1 MKKVLIERANVS
13 SPVVQ
18 TQFMGATILNFDS
31 RLGWGS
37 DSSEVT
43 IQLVE
48 DKSASTK
55 RKYNNFGGSFT
66 TNAPDSFS
74 PGALGSPQVF
84 RYGSF
89 SYGGLLENWEKN
101 SSMSGHTYSARLRS
115 PTKILQNAKI
125 ITTGLDDAFTASPNL
140 INIHQEAGFES
151 WCNDVG
157 ITWTD
162 IKSVIQG
169 WTFNYRGSNYQLN
182 VSGIP
187 GCNIRFDGDVLSVM
201 DAINRA
207 ASAQALR
214 IFVDLTVSAGTNII
228 GVHSH
233 SGSSSRA
240 ATVSPT
246 AQAINIPDSLTSSG
260 STIGLSADQRLQK
273 SSIYRAV
280 GNGPLGLAGASP
292 ASATIGNII
301 TSISTGIESTDVST
315 QSVVNGEFEHRIFRL
330 EEEGGGSGDGDNS
343 STEIRQYWGEDPE
356 TGDALVSEPKTSAGG
371 LPMGEAF
378 SVNTSG
384 QSFSHLELGE
394 YEISELELRAAEESF
409 ESWNHFMIAFKPDV
423 LKKITGADEAPQQPW
438 LSEEIINFLQTG
450 GTDDGDDDGSSSGAS
465 SDFANYQKKYIEQL
479 NKEKE
484 KAPALQQVHQFVTS
498 FGSYYGQQYFVSL
511 PQLDCC
517 ESQIDIEV
525 NQSYE
530 QTDGGWPEDDLEAD
544 ILGLH
549 MTNDPGLELFKT
561 DNGKVGPI
569 LKYDGENCVD
579 DDEKIDV
586 GRLSGT
592 WYNQGGQNGKYW
604 LQASFDKIIG
614 HPEAKGDDPKCSTE
628 KNPGGILSSAGI
640 KRVPDTGGDSNEVDG
655 LGMALF
661 KFIIEEEASGE
672 LSGTEGERLRELLE
686 ENLIASNW
694 RGLGLAPEPCKPIA
708 AAVPLKSNR
717 LSYGPWYSPIWNTKG
732 EAKYRRETS
741 LTPWT
746 FGSYADM
753 EEAGEAVVATDCSN
767 QTEQESGSMKFAGL
781 PSSIFGVG
789 GGLGSSLQGYGA
801 NCTSI
806 AINFG
811 IGGLTTSLQF
821 RTFIRNFGELASEKL
836 KWMQTISEAENKF
849 QRAFNQKTAEKEN
862 KELVK
867 QFRSGAGATE
877 GTPGGKNSY
886 SSGAKANSLNKF
898 KNSKASNVIMSI
910 NDNDRPTVHILPA
923 HEAMQVLGPAAEEGD
938 KWEQVHIAGLESIF
952 RPVSFTGIPSESC
965 PGGSSGPKLG
975 SKNKMYLNHPL
986 CPWAETSQSSTVVP
1000 PGEIDTGTYGVFGG
1014 EGRQTYGVSVFS
1026 EGRQMPEKGLSH
1038 GGVAM
1043 GGTYRGFA
1051 LRGPIVISG
1060 HGFDLHNGQPYPGG
1074 QFNDSADKFD
1084 PVLGA
1089 DIDREIVAPLDLR
1102 YDRIYGVWT
1111 TSKFDP
1117 LSCTHSDARRPRIP
1131 ARELKFELLEDWPME
1146 SEGEETERPKTSCKA
1161 KIISS
1166 YGENYSLGIDENPFF
1181 WRYGHVCRR
1190 VGDEDIEIKVT
1201 TLNPKKFKNAEKG
1214 DIGHCW
1220 WNGAN
1225 IAGSTIEEFCEY
1237 YQPNSPDCPNFKKD
1251 KVYHWNPDT
1260 GQWEYIDGE
1269 WTPLEEMM
1277 FDIKCRSS
1285 DDDDEGDT
1293 GSCAE
1298 KAEND
1303 SFRIVDMYISQ
1314 EGCGIK
1320 EEEEDYYPCDLLSTY
1335 DSSVTEDRYTRTYF
1349 GFEPGKR
1356 QFLVHRPRDT
1366 RDGNYFPGSGGTAPG
1381 AGEGEG
1387 EGEGEGGTGDE
1398 GEVMWE
1404 TSICEGTHP
1413 DLYNEDNPAY
1423 PCYLIETYDGANEVR
1438 DGSQYKNTENFKF
1451 HQDRN
1456 QALIHTKVA
1465 NPGPNSSR
1473 EDLLET
1479 QVRWGTLQNLSQTY
1493 TKDKEHEVHKYFPP
1507 VLEMTYKMGGYD
1519 SENLPGLDYSGYN
1532 GNPYDGWGGLDFGF
1546 DPMKAQ
1552 VLAHKAYKDGED
1564 QDDNF
1569 AGINKYKYEDSAPE
1583 DHPAIIW
1590 GDPLEIACPI
1600 HEDDQSD
1607 FPCYIHDLF
1616 KGAKNADGDKVV
1628 AGTLEDFGFEENR
1641 PQSIMHIPKN
1651 DDNDVASLRWGDI
1664 CNITEDTQERLPCYL
1679 GQTYR
1684 LEDDETEGG
1693 DWDTGGFGFD
1703 AEKNQI
1709 LTHTGSEDDDAKI
1722 LWKDFCNIPE
1732 DVAEDFPCTLEDTY
1746 GGAFPDADGKDLGY
1760 DKDIKQV
1767 LGHEEGE
1774 PLEWMEDTSSCL
1786 IPEGERSTWPC
1797 SLEEMYKGSD
1807 GEYDNAKSDF
1817 GFDPGIEQVLG
1828 HTKKEGGNEGGPG
1841 WLPMEDLE
1849 NCRLDSQEQDKWL
1862 CSLEYSYKNAANVTA
1877 PRSDEDFGWD
1887 DEDIQLL
1894 VGTHDTGT
1902 KWLTKFNVKNIREWP
1917 NNLESMYNEV
1927 PNNNQVKWGKNGTMA
1942 GTAADNSVQGG
1953 LASGNLLDKSK
1964 TQVVGH
1970 EQNKGMGWL
1979 DFPECPIKDG
1989 VIDNMPCYIWHTFG
2003 GVDGIWKGGAEP
2015 ADASDYGFYD
2025 ENNKTPNQIL
2035 AHGPD
2040 VEGFALNR
2048 PGNTRD
2054 LGWAQTLT
2062 HQINPSKTTEEFG
2075 NIPTYISNTLFGDN
2089 GLDPTK
2095 YSNYN
2100 GEWGGVSH
2108 NNDHGYDIKKNM
2120 VLVSKGNDN
2129 AALIR
2134 FEWEEFKNDCDIT
2147 DGNQVTHPCNLW
2159 QTYKGAAQ
2167 ASIDDLQGADLNSH
2181 NYNANDQQV
2190 LSHSGGSNDKIKWID
2205 FDGAGC
2211 DIKANSDPPVSVYP
2225 CTIEDLH
2232 PQEGEANGKGTFS
2245 ATTRQ
2250 FLGHNPTGSD
2260 PNWPDVAGVP
2270 EPSVHWMELYGV
2282 KKDERATFPP
2292 TLEHTYTTEQS
2303 PLGGGTFNFIKDK
2316 VQVLGHDKEG
2326 KVKWITVKDCDDSDS
2341 GNGD

>member
-1 MKKVLIERANVS
+1 MALKKILIDRANVS

-31 RLGWGS
+31 RLGWGA

-48 DKSASTK
+48 DKSSSTK
-55 RKYNNFGGSFT
+55 RRYNNFGGSFT
-66 TNAPDSFS
+66 TNSPDSFS

-169 WTFNYRGSNYQLN
+169 WTFNYRGYNYQLN
-182 VSGIP
+182 VSEIP
-187 GCNIRFDGDVLSVM
+187 ECNIRFDGDVLSVM

-214 IFVDLTVSAGTNII
+214 IFVDLTVSGGTSMI

-233 SGSSSRA
+233 SGSSFRA
-240 ATVSPT
+240 SAVSPT

-260 STIGLSADQRLQK
+260 STIGLSADQRLEK

-330 EEEGGGSGDGDNS
+330 EEDGSDGDGDSS

-356 TGDALVSEPKTSAGG
+356 TGEALVSEPKTSAGG

-378 SVNTSG
+378 SVKTSG

-423 LKKITGADEAPQQPW
+423 LKKITGNDETPQQPW
-438 LSEEIINFLQTG
+438 LSEEIVNFLKTG
-450 GTDDGDDDGSSSGAS
+450 ETDDDDDDDDDATGAS
-465 SDFANYQKKYIEQL
+465 SDFSNYQKKYIEQL

-517 ESQIDIEV
+517 DSAIDIEV

-549 MTNDPGLELFKT
+549 MTSDPGLELFKT

-569 LKYDGENCVD
+569 LKYDGGNCVE

-592 WYNQGGQNGKYW
+592 WYNKGGQNGKYW

-614 HPEAKGDDPKCSTE
+614 HPEATGDDPKCSTQ
-628 KNPGGILSSAGI
+628 KNPGGVLSSAGV
-640 KRVPDTGGDSNEVDG
+640 KRVPDVGGNSNEVDG

-661 KFIIEEEASGE
+661 KFIIEEEASE
-672 LSGTEGERLRELLE
+672 VLTDEEGESLRELLE

-694 RGLGLAPEPCKPIA
+694 RGLGLAPEPCKPVA

-781 PSSIFGVG
+781 PSSIFGTG

-821 RTFIRNFGELASEKL
+821 RTFVRNFGELASEKL

-886 SSGAKANSLNKF
+886 SSGAKTNPLNRF
-898 KNSKASNVIMSI
+898 KNSKASNVMVSV
-910 NDNDRPTVHILPA
+910 NDNAKPSIHIMPA
-923 HEAMQVLGPAAEEGD
+923 HEVIEALGPATEDND
-938 KWEQVHIAGLESIF
+938 KWEKLHIAGLESLF
-952 RPVSFTGIPSESC
+952 RPVVFSATELDDEEC
-965 PGGSSGPKLG
+965 DVRLGGSN
-975 SKNKMYLNHPL
+975 NKMYKEHPL
-986 CPWAETSQSSTVVP
+986 SPWLESGEQAGVALGSSPMTDR
-1000 PGEIDTGTYGVFGG
+1000 ESYGVNILTTGD
-1014 EGRQTYGVSVFS
+1014 
-1026 EGRQMPEKGLSH
+1026 QMSDKGLKSDDLH
-1038 GGVAM
+1038 DDV
-1043 GGTYRGFA
+1043 RGFA

-1060 HGFDLHNGQPYPGG
+1060 FGYDFHRGGGVPGAG
-1074 QFNDSADKFD
+1074 YNAGRG
-1084 PVLGA
+1084 PVDGA
-1089 DIDREIVAPLDLR
+1089 VGSDIKKEIVAPLDLR
-1102 YDRIYGVWT
+1102 YDAQMGVWT
-1111 TSKFDP
+1111 TPKYDP
-1117 LSCTHSDARRPRIP
+1117 FMFAQEDPRRPKIPGRQYRI
-1131 ARELKFELLEDWPME
+1131 ELMEDWPLDDNDDPE
-1146 SEGEETERPKTSCKA
+1146 KYCKA
-1161 KIISS
+1161 KISKFQIPHASDNPLYWVFGYGCLTHS
-1166 YGENYSLGIDENPFF
+1166 DDNDGGYGDDIEIQVYAADPAKYKNAKEGDKGTIWWDGANLYGESLADMCEFYRPSSFDCYNYANDDKHGDYDWVYNHHEIDEWLHETRCMVDHSTLDTPDTDCAEAGKGYTGFTLLTLAVGETCGIDEE
-1181 WRYGHVCRR
+1181 H
-1190 VGDEDIEIKVT
+1190 E
-1201 TLNPKKFKNAEKG
+1201 A
-1214 DIGHCW
+1214 
-1220 WNGAN
+1220 
-1225 IAGSTIEEFCEY
+1225 
-1237 YQPNSPDCPNFKKD
+1237 
-1251 KVYHWNPDT
+1251 
-1260 GQWEYIDGE
+1260 
-1269 WTPLEEMM
+1269 
-1277 FDIKCRSS
+1277 
-1285 DDDDEGDT
+1285 
-1293 GSCAE
+1293 
-1298 KAEND
+1298 
-1303 SFRIVDMYISQ
+1303 
-1314 EGCGIK
+1314 
-1320 EEEEDYYPCDLLSTY
+1320 YYPCHLNETY
-1335 DSSVTEDRYTRTYF
+1335 GDSIRVDGDDPS
-1349 GFEPGKR
+1349 EPGEEGDWGFDVTRR
-1356 QFLVHRPRDT
+1356 QFLVHRPR
-1366 RDGNYFPGSGGTAPG
+1366 GSEPGGWESGGWNEEG
-1381 AGEGEG
+1381 GDDEEGEIL
-1387 EGEGEGGTGDE
+1387 
-1398 GEVMWE
+1398 WE
-1404 TSICEGTHP
+1404 TSQCEYIHE
-1413 DLYNEDNPAY
+1413 DLKRDDGPPLY
-1423 PCYLIETYDGANEVR
+1423 PCSLLDTYDGAHTMEY
-1438 DGSQYKNTENFKF
+1438 GGTGGGGFKNTENFDF

-1456 QALIHTKVA
+1456 QALMHTKGG
-1465 NPGPNSSR
+1465 NPGPHSSA
-1473 EDLLET
+1473 EDLKESK
-1479 QVRWGTLQNLSQTY
+1479 VRWGTLQNLAQTY
-1493 TKDKEHEVHKYFPP
+1493 TADEEAEVHKYFPP
-1507 VLEMTYKMGGYD
+1507 VLEMTYKMD
-1519 SENLPGLDYSGYN
+1519 SSDGRNLPGLDYTGFN
-1532 GNPYDGWGGLDFGF
+1532 GNPYEGWMGGMDFGF

-1552 VLAHKAYKDGED
+1552 VLAHKAYKDGDET
-1564 QDDNF
+1564 DNS
-1569 AGINKYKYEDSAPE
+1569 GVNKYKYKDSAPE
-1583 DHPAIIW
+1583 DHPAIVW
-1590 GDPLEIACPI
+1590 GDPLELACPI
-1600 HEDDQSD
+1600 HNDDQSD
-1607 FPCYIHDLF
+1607 FPCYIHSMF
-1616 KGAKNADGDKVV
+1616 KGAKNTDGDGVV
-1628 AGTLEDFGFEENR
+1628 GGTLDDFGFENDT
-1641 PQSIMHIPKN
+1641 PQAIIHIPQN
-1651 DDNDVASLRWGDI
+1651 DNNDVASLRWGEI

-1684 LEDDETEGG
+1684 LENDQKEGG
-1693 DWDTGGFGFD
+1693 DWNKGGFGFD

-1807 GEYDNAKSDF
+1807 GEYDNATTDF
-1817 GFDPGIEQVLG
+1817 GFVPGQDQVLG
-1828 HTKKEGGNEGGPG
+1828 HLKKSGGASGGPG
-1841 WLPMEDLE
+1841 WLPMEDME
-1849 NCRLDSQEQDKWL
+1849 NCRLDSSEQDKWL
-1862 CSLEYSYKNAANVTA
+1862 CSLEYSYKGAANVTS
-1877 PRSDEDFGWD
+1877 PRSEEDFGWD
-1887 DEDIQLL
+1887 DEDIQIM

-1902 KWLTKFNVKNIREWP
+1902 RWVTAHNVKNITHWP
-1917 NNLESMYNEV
+1917 NTLESMYNEV
-1927 PNNNQVKWGKNGTMA
+1927 GGNNQVKWGKNGTMA

-1953 LASGNLLDKSK
+1953 LASGNLLDKDK
-1964 TQVVGH
+1964 TQVIGH
-1970 EQNKGMGWL
+1970 EKNKGMGWL
-1979 DFPECPIKDG
+1979 EIPECPIKDTS
-1989 VIDNMPCYIWHTFG
+1989 IDNMPCYMWHTFG
-2003 GVDGIWKGGAEP
+2003 GVTGIWKGNAAPPE
-2015 ADASDYGFYD
+2015 AKDYGFYD

-2040 VEGFALNR
+2040 VEEFALNT

-2062 HQINPSKTTEEFG
+2062 HQIRPNKTTEEFG

-2100 GEWGGVSH
+2100 GEWDAGSH
-2108 NNDHGYDIKKNM
+2108 NNDHGYDTSKNM

-2129 AALIR
+2129 AALLR
-2134 FEWEEFKNDCDIT
+2134 FEWEEFDGGGGCDIT
-2147 DGNQVTHPCNLW
+2147 DNNQVTHPCHLW

-2190 LSHSGGSNDKIKWID
+2190 LSHSGGSDDKIKWID

-2211 DIKANSDPPVSVYP
+2211 DITETSEPPVEEYP
-2225 CTIEDLH
+2225 CTIGDLH
-2232 PQEGEANGKGTFS
+2232 PQSTSEANGKNTFKEGE
-2245 ATTRQ
+2245 RQ

-2260 PNWPDVAGVP
+2260 PSWPDP
-2270 EPSVHWMELYGV
+2270 PPSPSVHWMELYGV
-2282 KKDERATFPP
+2282 EKGKRDKLPP
-2292 TLEHTYTTEQS
+2292 TLEHTYKAADTN
-2303 PLGGGTFNFIKDK
+2303 LGNDTFGFDDQK
-2316 VQVLGHDKEG
+2316 VQILGHNKG
-2326 KVKWITVKDCDDSDS
+2326 QIKWITVKDCDDTGS
-2341 GNGD
+2341 GD